1 MYKLLFFCILLTL
14 FATFLYPSVALSN
27 SIEDIFVKAGL
38 VDITS
43 FDQTIKINL
52 VNSDPKKNYFKE
64 DFYKGLNKAY
74 LRKPVA
80 IKLSRAQQILKA
92 KHPSYSLQ
100 ILDAA
105 RPRSVSRAMYD
116 KVQGTK
122 FERYVAHPGKGSMH
136 NFGVAV
142 DVTIVDGTDKE
153 IDMGLSPFNKTKL
166 EIYWQFLLMK
176 LGSELPQQQKENRKL
191 LSDVMQEAGFHPLS
205 FEWWHFNGLEK
216 EETRKKYDIIE

>member
-1 MYKLLFFCILLTL
+1 MHRLLICVLVLNVSVIHL
-14 FATFLYPSVALSN
+14 FPTAVLSR
-27 SIEDIFVKAGL
+27 SIEKIFITAGL
-38 VDITS
+38 VDMA
-43 FDQTIKINL
+43 TINRTVKVNL
-52 VNSDPKKNYFKE
+52 VNSDPQKNFFRE

-80 IKLSRAQQILKA
+80 LKLSRAQQILKA
-92 KHPSYSLQ
+92 AHPSYSLQ

-105 RPRSVSRAMYD
+105 RPRSVSRAMYE

-122 FERYVAHPGKGSMH
+122 FERYVAHPDKGSMH

-142 DVTIVDGTDKE
+142 DITIVDPADNE

-166 EIYWQFLLMK
+166 EIYWQYVMTK
-176 LGSELPQQQKENRKL
+176 LGRQPSKKQKENRKL
-191 LSDVMQEAGFHPLS
+191 LSDVMQEAGFYPLS

-216 EETRKKYDIIE
+216 EETRNKYDIIE